1 MADRIVRVQPD
12 AEALCV
18 AALEQVVAAAARAVE
33 RDGRFTIALS
43 GGSTPAPLF
52 RLLAVEARMPWE
64 RTHAFWGDERCV
76 PPDDEASNYRL
87 AFDTMLSRAPIPESS
102 IHRIRGELPCEEAA
116 EDYALALTAF
126 FGATAP
132 TALDG
137 PTFDLA
143 LQGMGADGHTAS
155 LFSGAAAL
163 RSERWTEAVVAPEGN
178 APAERVT
185 LTLPV
190 LSRSRETLVLVSG
203 AAKAAALARALDAD
217 PDAPDA
223 PPAAR
228 LGAVDDVV
236 WLVDRAAGRGA
247 DGSGVANRGG

>member
-1 MADRIVRVQPD
+1 M
-12 AEALCV
+12 CV
-18 AALEQVVAAAARAVE
+18 AALERVVAAAARAVE
-33 RDGRFTIALS
+33 RAGRFTIALS
-43 GGSTPAPLF
+43 GGSAPVPLF

-76 PPDDEASNYRL
+76 PPDSEESNYRL
-87 AFDTMLSRAPIPESS
+87 ASDTMLSRVPIPAVS
-102 IHRIRGELPCEEAA
+102 IHRIRGELPCDEAA
-116 EDYALALTAF
+116 EHYALELTTF

-132 TALDG
+132 AALDG

-155 LFSGAAAL
+155 LFPGAAAL
-163 RSERWTEAVVAPEGN
+163 DSDRWTEAVVAPEGTT
-178 APAERVT
+178 PRERVT

-190 LSRSRETLVLVSG
+190 LNRSRETLVLVSG
-203 AAKAAALARALDAD
+203 AKKSAALARALDAD
-217 PDAPDA
+217 ADAPDA

-236 WLVDRAAGRGA
+236 WLVDRAAGQGTE
-247 DGSGVANRGG
+247 GSGGESGSAMT